1 MERQRDISGR
11 GGRFSE
17 REREGKKGKKGI
29 MHAGSATVQ
38 RAVQVPSRTRGI
50 FGALDLKKPS

>member
-1 MERQRDISGR
+1 V
-11 GGRFSE
+11 GGGAPRFSE